1 MEAMALMPIA
11 NDLASWRLPAWR
23 SPMRAA
29 ASRLFAFSSG
39 RVDALEAFTFKA
51 IAYPVIGCRILI
63 KTLVQDFLRM
73 CELDRTKPKSQRIS
87 MGALYDRFI
96 GKWEGMYEE
105 AFFHL
110 IEPLQR
116 RSGLP
121 DVALAGGCAMNSV
134 ANGKIR
140 RSTRF
145 RRV

>member
-1 MEAMALMPIA
+1 
-11 NDLASWRLPAWR
+11 
-23 SPMRAA
+23 
-29 ASRLFAFSSG
+29 
-39 RVDALEAFTFKA
+39 
-51 IAYPVIGCRILI
+51 
-63 KTLVQDFLRM
+63 
-73 CELDRTKPKSQRIS
+73 
-87 MGALYDRFI
+87 
-96 GKWEGMYEE
+96 MYEE